1 MMAISLR
8 KCLLKFFDKKNIR
21 KEHRRTTEVEQ
32 TLTKML

>member
-1 MMAISLR
+1 MAISLR

-21 KEHRRTTEVEQ
+21 KEHRKVEQ